1 MECRCSKRNP
11 NGPAT
16 SNTKHSDNTVAARR
30 EWSAAMQWRHSRT
43 WKWCFGIS
51 AIQERQRTQ
60 KLTRT
65 EQEMGQTMK
74 PVGIDFI
81 LKARSIHPNES
92 AEQWEVQTNKNL
104 EAFGR
109 ENLRMRMRLRSVG
122 LKKNQNRK
130 LIEKKGRLGAPSKV
144 VMTCLLVLSIV

>member
-1 MECRCSKRNP
+1 MK
-11 NGPAT
+11 
-16 SNTKHSDNTVAARR
+16 
-30 EWSAAMQWRHSRT
+30 WRHSRT
-43 WKWCFGIS
+43 WKWGFRIS
-51 AIQERQRTQ
+51 AIYERQRTQ

-74 PVGIDFI
+74 PVGIDFV
-81 LKARSIHPNES
+81 LKARSIHPDES

-109 ENLRMRMRLRSVG
+109 EPQNEDEAKVRWSE
-122 LKKNQNRK
+122 KNQNRK
-130 LIEKKGRLGAPSKV
+130 LIKKKGRLGAPSKV